1 MYPGNRFLHKFDVC
15 PVVSKGGRGMMRRI
29 HVCAVSVFAV
39 LAFAVVP
46 AFGVTT
52 YSHHDGTAE
61 DAIFSAEIGG
71 AILAQFT
78 ATAERFLG
86 VRVNVEDTS
95 LFELLVADDGPTC
108 PDATLYS
115 TNVAAD
121 APGWTEYFRIPRGTP
136 ISAGDVVYAGVR
148 YLEPGFPQVGLDL
161 GAVSSNTFAVDPLTH
176 CEPVAGEALID
187 VVTGRMGDLNN
198 DGDVDTGD
206 ALAAINIFLGVNP
219 LDPMARLLGDANLDN
234 TVDTADALA
243 FINIFLGTKAEGELP

>member
-1 MYPGNRFLHKFDVC
+1 MYPGDRFLHKFDVC

-52 YSHHDGTAE
+52 LSYNDGTAE

-71 AILAQFT
+71 AIMTQFT
-78 ATAERFLG
+78 ANAERFLG
-86 VRVNVEDTS
+86 VRVHVEDTT

-108 PDATLYS
+108 PDVALYS
-115 TNVAAD
+115 TNVAAA
-121 APGWTEYFRIPRGTP
+121 APGWTKYFRIPRGTP
-136 ISAGDVVYAGVR
+136 IALGDVVYAGVQ
-148 YLEPGFPQVGLDL
+148 YLTASLPQVGLDL
-161 GAVSSNTFAVDPLTH
+161 GAGTNNTVAVAPSTH
-176 CEPVAGEALID
+176 CDPVVGEALVD

-198 DGDVDTGD
+198 DGDVDTAD

-243 FINIFLGTKAEGELP
+243 FINVFLGVKPEAELP